1 MRTGEYEQLGTGSLN
16 AQVKRATKGKLLG
29 CDVHHL
35 HWVACCHRQRAIR
48 RARIDEDD
56 LNIFDCLLG
65 DAFEQ
70 AAKVFFFVIGADD
83 D

>member
-1 MRTGEYEQLGTGSLN
+1 VY
-16 AQVKRATKGKLLG
+16 
-29 CDVHHL
+29 HL

-56 LNIFDCLLG
+56 LNVFDRLLG

-70 AAKVFFFVIGADD
+70 AAKVFLFVIGADD

>member
-1 MRTGEYEQLGTGSLN
+1 
-16 AQVKRATKGKLLG
+16 
-29 CDVHHL
+29 VHHL
-35 HWVACCHRQRAIR
+35 HWVACRHGKRAIR

-56 LNIFDCLLG
+56 LNVFDRLLG

-70 AAKVFFFVIGADD
+70 AAKVFFFIIGADD